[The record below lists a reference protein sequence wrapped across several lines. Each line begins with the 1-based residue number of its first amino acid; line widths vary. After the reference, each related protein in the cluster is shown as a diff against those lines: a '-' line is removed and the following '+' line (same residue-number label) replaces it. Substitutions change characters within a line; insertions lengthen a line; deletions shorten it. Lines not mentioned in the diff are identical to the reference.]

1 MEGNL
6 FRAGFYYA
14 IKDCS
19 LLSFSSLATFYLHVP
34 YYSPYVSTSIFLDLF
49 VPSHVPLSES
59 SLVRTINICLSV
71 DLCVLHSNVL
81 SLSVSDKLTN
91 ASWASSCQPFQ
102 ALKAE

>member
-19 LLSFSSLATFYLHVP
+19 LLSFPSLATFYLYVP

-49 VPSHVPLSES
+49 VPSTHVPLSES

-71 DLCVLHSNVL
+71 DLCALHSNVL
-81 SLSVSDKLTN
+81 SLCVSDKLTN
-91 ASWASSCQPFQ
+91 ASSASSCQ